1 MGWSASDA
9 AIRDYVEERQGVA
22 LRTYEVNPDLLE
34 EHVRQ
39 EDSFRIGG
47 YGERQISELLQNAV
61 DALTQAGVEGRVE
74 FRMANGALYC
84 ANEGEPFRRDG
95 VRAVSSAFLS
105 AKRGDEIG
113 RFGLGFKSVL
123 GITNRPQIFS
133 STVSLEFNAPDTA
146 RLFNGARSESGRLPL
161 LRVPSMI
168 DVEEAK
174 QTDPNLRELMTW
186 ASTVIKLPLIGGGPR
201 IRQELEDFQ
210 TQSLLFMKSV
220 SAVTIAL
227 QNSTGAL
234 TLREHRREG
243 DLSAGEVILHSPA
256 AASTRWLFAEREH
269 RPSEAVRNSL
279 GATASRDSVT
289 VSYAVPVDGD
299 AALGQ
304 LWAWFPLQDRTTARG
319 IFNAPW
325 QVNDDRT
332 TLLTTS
338 AFNGELLDVCA
349 ELFLEVVVRAS
360 TPEDPGA
367 HLDLFP
373 ARGKEGRSAADR
385 MLSSKIPQLARTRPI
400 IPDRNG
406 DLRTAQDFSGV
417 PELAEPNVPAAQMKA
432 WQEIVPRASIPHWKC
447 FTNNNRVAR
456 LRALLRTSDTVRS
469 PAETSASAWLAE
481 LAHLR
486 TAESVRT
493 GLLVYIALRNAG
505 FSSDLLGLTPI
516 IPIEGNKWARAD
528 AKASVLLPIVGQP
541 VPEGLVLVDEEF
553 IGDENLR
560 RLFHQAGFSDVS
572 ADQTVAALADG
583 VRSDWSGDEWS
594 RLWLALVNASSPA
607 AAAALRGIR
616 ERGLDVKVATR
627 AGMWRPACEM
637 FVNEH
642 FAPALE
648 HRHVNAAAHSGRTDL
663 LRSAGCLDGASQDFK
678 MWNEPIYGEYVE
690 SVTSGI
696 RQSLRATGHSARDI
710 VIPNMIGAGPLQ
722 VFRELGDDQS
732 GLVGWTRSV
741 IQSAANRTIRVAIP
755 LTNSQKA
762 DLEIL
767 TPEWW
772 AVKAFGLVQTSMGPQ
787 QVSRVAGS
795 ALGRF
800 GALIPVVERDISLYL
815 VAPTTLAELPDEA
828 LTAFLERETYP
839 SAQTRTLTELL
850 LECAGRPTIRIPDRI
865 PATSNGKVV
874 TERRAQVVVAM
885 SEADMAVLDEHG
897 IAFLDGTIES
907 TTPLTDRWELR
918 TSEEALSRTIEISE
932 ETGEAPLLDRFPSLA
947 SRSRVP
953 LGKIRLHTSPAIL
966 SRTMSPTGLIEARLL
981 SACRDDVVIVDD
993 SLDDRRVLREVSIQL
1008 DLRMTSQDIIDVLR
1022 SDDTMRRSELVQR
1035 ARTAMSDA
1043 ARLLILAGP
1052 KALEQALPKGLLA
1065 AVEDKVGVQTTDQ
1078 LSELYSRVRGFDSL
1092 WILRE
1097 ELRRL
1102 GLAVPAQWAGSDAA
1116 QAFVISLGFAT
1127 AYAGMKTVNDPPV
1140 ARVQGRIEL
1149 NPLHPFQEELAEK
1162 VRELALVPQENGD
1175 PQRGLLFLPT
1185 GAGKTRVTV
1194 EAIARML
1201 VADELSGPILWI
1213 AQSRELCEQA
1223 IQTWT
1228 DVWRAIGDTRAIDVC
1243 RFWGNYELDEST
1255 EELQIIVAVDD
1266 KLSSRINAADSK
1278 YYDWLSNASLV
1289 IIDEAHTALSPT
1301 YTGILKWLGLTASR
1315 TSRPLLGLTATPY
1328 RGRNAEVNKRF
1339 VERFGSNKLDS
1350 LDPDDPIGQLRRER
1364 VLAEVDHRVLDG
1376 MELVPIGTELADF
1389 NRMKDLSKSM
1399 LDRIGQDIDRTRTL
1413 LDDIDKQDPSWP
1425 ILVFAASRASAHT
1438 IAALLTLRGKEAAA
1452 VDGSMRGQERRRLID
1467 QFRNGELQIL
1477 VNCDLL
1483 TQGFDA
1489 PKVRALYVARP
1500 TFSPNRYHQMIGRGL
1515 RGELNGGTDRC
1526 LIVNI
1531 ADTFHEFGEDL
1542 AFTEFDYL
1550 WKKQ

>member
-1 MGWSASDA
+1 MGWTVGGA
-9 AIRDYVEERQGVA
+9 AIREYVEERQGVA

-39 EDSFRIGG
+39 EDSFRTGG

-61 DALTQAGVEGRVE
+61 DALTQAGMEGRVE

-133 STVSLEFNAPDTA
+133 STVSLEFNAPNTA

-161 LRVPSMI
+161 LRVPSLI
-168 DVEEAK
+168 DVEEA
-174 QTDPNLRELMTW
+174 QETDPNLRELMTW

-201 IRQELEDFQ
+201 IRQELEKFQ

-243 DLSAGEVILHSPA
+243 VLAVGEVILHSPEA
-256 AASTRWLFAEREH
+256 EPARWLFAEREH
-269 RPSEAVRNSL
+269 RPSETVRNSL
-279 GATASRDSVT
+279 SATADRESVT
-289 VSYAVPVDGD
+289 VSYAVPLDGRSE
-299 AALGQ
+299 LGQ
-304 LWAWFPLQDRTTARG
+304 LWAWFPLKDRTTARG

-325 QVNDDRT
+325 EVNDDRT
-332 TLLTTS
+332 TLLTSS
-338 AFNGELLDVCA
+338 AVNGELLDVCA
-349 ELFLEVVVRAS
+349 ELFLEVAVRAS

-373 ARGKEGRSAADR
+373 ARGREVRSAADR
-385 MLSSKIPQLARTRPI
+385 VLSSRIPELARIRPL

-406 DLRTAQDFSGV
+406 VLRTAKEFNGV
-417 PELAEPNVPAAQMKA
+417 PELAESIVPAAQMQA
-432 WQEIVPRASIPHWKC
+432 WQAIVTRADIPHWRC
-447 FTNNNRVAR
+447 FTNNNRTTR
-456 LRALLRTSDTVRS
+456 LRSLLRTAESTVS
-469 PAETSASAWLAE
+469 HAETSASAWLAE
-481 LAHLR
+481 VAHLR
-486 TAESVRT
+486 TAESVHT
-493 GLLVYIALRNAG
+493 GLVIYLALRSAG
-505 FSSDLLGLTPI
+505 FSSTLLGHAPI
-516 IPIEGNKWARAD
+516 IPIEGGKWARAD
-528 AKASVLLPIVGQP
+528 AKASVLLPVVGQP
-541 VPEGLVLVDEEF
+541 VPQGLVLVDEEF
-553 IGDENLR
+553 VSDASLR
-560 RLFHQAGFSDVS
+560 RLFHEVGFSDVS
-572 ADQTVAALADG
+572 ADQTVGALGEG
-583 VRSDWSGDEWS
+583 VRSDFSSDEWT
-594 RLWLALVNASSPA
+594 RLWLALENASSPA
-607 AAAALRGIR
+607 ASAALRGIR

-627 AGMWRPACEM
+627 TGVWRPACDM
-637 FVNEH
+637 FIDEH
-642 FAPALE
+642 FALE
-648 HRHVNAAAHSGRTDL
+648 LGDRHVNASVHSGRIDL
-663 LRSAGCLDGASQDFK
+663 LRAAGCLEGAAQDFAL
-678 MWNEPIYGEYVE
+678 WEEPIYSDYIT
-690 SVTSGI
+690 SVTADI
-696 RQSLRATGHSARDI
+696 RQSLQATGRSARDI
-710 VIPNMIGAGPLQ
+710 VIPNMLGAGPLQ
-722 VFRELGDDQS
+722 LFKELGGDRPA
-732 GLVGWTRSV
+732 LVIWTRSV
-741 IQSAANRTIRVAIP
+741 IRSAANRTTRVTIP
-755 LTNSQKA
+755 LTNRQTA
-762 DLEIL
+762 ELEIF

-772 AVKAFGLVQTSMGPQ
+772 AVNAFGLVHTSMGPQ
-787 QVSRVAGS
+787 QVSRVAGP
-795 ALGRF
+795 ALARF
-800 GALIPVVERDISLYL
+800 GALIPIVERDLSLYL
-815 VAPTTLAELPDEA
+815 ASPATLADLSDKT
-828 LTAFLERETYP
+828 LTNFLERESYP
-839 SAQTRTLTELL
+839 SAQAGLLTELL
-850 LECAGRPTIRIPDRI
+850 LECAGRPSIAVPDRI
-865 PATSNGKVV
+865 PAVSNGEVV
-874 TERRAQVVVAM
+874 TERRTQVVVAI

-897 IAFLDGTIES
+897 IAFLDGTIKNPL
-907 TTPLTDRWELR
+907 PLTDRWGLR

-932 ETGEAPLLDRFPSLA
+932 ETGGAPLLDRYPSLA
-947 SRSRVP
+947 GRSRVS
-953 LGKIRLHTSPAIL
+953 LGRIRLHTSPAIL
-966 SRTMSPTGLIEARLL
+966 SRTMSPTGLIEARLW

-993 SLDDRRVLREVSIQL
+993 SLDDRQTLAEISSQL
-1008 DLRMTSQDIIDVLR
+1008 DLGITTQDIIDVLR

-1035 ARTAMSDA
+1035 ARGALSDP
-1043 ARLLILAGP
+1043 ARLLILVGTRV
-1052 KALEQALPKGLLA
+1052 LQQALPKGLLQ
-1065 AVEDKVGVQTTDQ
+1065 AVEDKQGVQTDGQ
-1078 LSELYSRVRGFDSL
+1078 LAELYGKVRGFDGL

-1102 GLAVPAQWAGSDAA
+1102 GLAVPTQWAGSDAA
-1116 QAFVISLGFAT
+1116 QAFVMSLGFPT
-1127 AYAGMKTVNDPPV
+1127 AYAGMKTVNPLPV
-1140 ARVQGRIEL
+1140 VRVQGRIEL

-1162 VRELALVPQENGD
+1162 VRELATLPQANGD

-1194 EAIARML
+1194 EAVVRML
-1201 VADELSGPILWI
+1201 LADEMAGPILWI

-1228 DVWRAIGDTRAIDVC
+1228 DVWRAIGDARAIDVC

-1255 EELQIIVAVDD
+1255 EELQIVVAVDD
-1266 KLSSRINAADSK
+1266 KLSSRINAADAN
-1278 YYDWLSNASLV
+1278 YYDWLSKASLV

-1328 RGRNAEVNKRF
+1328 RGRNAEVNSRF
-1339 VERFGSNKLDS
+1339 VERFGRNKLDA
-1350 LDPDDPIGQLRRER
+1350 LDPDDPIGQLRNER
-1364 VLAEVDHRVLDG
+1364 VLAEVDHHVLDG
-1376 MELVPIGTELADF
+1376 MEFIPIGTELADF

-1399 LDRIGQDIDRTRTL
+1399 LDRIGQDMDRTQTL
-1413 LDDIDKQDPSWP
+1413 VEDILEQDPTWP

-1438 IAALLTLRGKEAAA
+1438 IAALLRLERKEAAA

-1531 ADTFHEFGEDL
+1531 ADTFHEFGEGL

-1550 WKKQ
+1550 WKK